1 METIHEVIF
10 VVKYQF
16 FIEDKAVIA
25 KRYQFVP
32 SPTKAF
38 RLPEFRPVVKE
49 WPDTDTE
56 ILRYCGRGDNHAG
69 NGDIH
74 LETGYIDRS
83 ERLDFEDGIYKS
95 VHHEIRLRRPFGEI
109 SKDELTS
116 NCSNSIMELC
126 LKRFQRN
133 SS

>member
-49 WPDTDTE
+49 WPYTDTE
-56 ILRYCGRGDNHAG
+56 MFFDTVEEAIITLEMMFPEMEIYVLRPDISIGQRDWISRMVYTNQSITRFDFGD
-69 NGDIH
+69 
-74 LETGYIDRS
+74 LMEKYR
-83 ERLDFEDGIYKS
+83 K
-95 VHHEIRLRRPFGEI
+95 
-109 SKDELTS
+109 TS
-116 NCSNSIMELC
+116 
-126 LKRFQRN
+126 
-133 SS
+133 